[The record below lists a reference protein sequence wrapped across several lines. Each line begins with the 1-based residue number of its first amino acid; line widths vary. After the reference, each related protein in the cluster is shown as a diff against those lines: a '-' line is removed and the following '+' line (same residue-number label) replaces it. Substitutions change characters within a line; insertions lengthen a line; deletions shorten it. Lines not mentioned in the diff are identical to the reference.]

1 MLRVKKPKPLAVCN
15 VCGAFAAELRDV
27 NHRCGK
33 VVYGRR
39 CAGTFKSSLGLVWDE
54 CLPCYATGKV
64 GSQTC
69 TECSGWGWRLLG

>member
-15 VCGAFAAELRDV
+15 VCGTFTGELTEV

-39 CAGTFKSSLGLVWDE
+39 CSGMFKSSLGLVWDE
-54 CLPCYATGKV
+54 CQPCNTTGKV
-64 GSQTC
+64 GTQTC
-69 TECSGWGWRLLG
+69 SECSGWGWRLLG